1 MIFCWNAARLDHAAK
16 IKRIRIKKILITWL
30 YARSGEAT
38 QPNRCVKSS
47 SSGEILGIAQPE
59 FLVLHYTISSVY
71 DTSNSSNNKGD
82 YSAGLVK

>member
-1 MIFCWNAARLDHAAK
+1 MGPFSALREVCMCPKSQNKEPDGEIIISAFGQLDWSP
-16 IKRIRIKKILITWL
+16 L
-30 YARSGEAT
+30 
-38 QPNRCVKSS
+38 KSS